1 MAANSVT
8 EHMAKNVVE
17 QSIKSAANTNI
28 KKPIPGEYLAG
39 MLNNADQLN
48 KIAPLIANVVKNI
61 NDEELMNKIDK
72 LFLDM
77 ALNNEPLKDALTR
90 LQEKLREIYKTQY
103 EGISSASQIKMT
115 KSEDVTG
122 AAPTPGRP
130 GQIAGKRRKS
140 KKRNYY
146 KKRRTSKYR

>member
-1 MAANSVT
+1 MADA
-8 EHMAKNVVE
+8 
-17 QSIKSAANTNI
+17 AANTASNTPLI
-28 KKPIPGEYLAG
+28 DRGDAISNAPKKKIPSDDLAG

-61 NDEELMNKIDK
+61 NDDEELMNKIEK
-72 LFLDM
+72 LFLDL
-77 ALNNEPLKDALTR
+77 ASNNEPLKDALTK
-90 LQEKLREIYKTQY
+90 LQKELREIYKTQY
-103 EGISSASQIKMT
+103 EGIYSARQIKMT

-122 AAPTPGRP
+122 AAPTLGRP
-130 GQIAGKRRKS
+130 GQIAGKKRKS